1 MFTNVFTQVVILF
14 ILILL
19 GSVLTKCKILNEKTV
34 SGMTDLALFI
44 VTPCVIIKSFVREF
58 DKSVLKNLLI
68 SFLIALLAHIGFIVL
83 SRLILHSKEKA
94 DEKVLRFGAV
104 FSNCGFMSIPLQQAI
119 LGDIGVFYGSSYI
132 AIFNLFVWSYGI
144 ISMSGDK
151 KYLTPKKMVLNPGII
166 GLACGLV
173 IFLFSVPLPKIIFEP
188 ISYMAS
194 LNTPLPMI
202 IIGYHLTN
210 SRLLDGLK
218 NLKCVLAML
227 LKVAVFPLLALGI
240 MYACG
245 VRGNMLI
252 SSVISVSAPTAANTT
267 MFASKFSANT
277 SLSVNMVSLSTIMSL
292 ISMPCIITLAE
303 MLA

>member
-19 GSVLTKCKILNEKTV
+19 GVGLTKCRILNEKTV
-34 SGMTDLALFI
+34 SGMTDLVLFI

-68 SFLIALLAHIGFIVL
+68 SFLIALLAHIGFIAL

-94 DEKVLRFGAV
+94 DEKVLRFGSI

-188 ISYMAS
+188 VSYMAS

-210 SRLLDGLK
+210 SSLLDGLK

-277 SLSVNMVSLSTIMSL
+277 SLSVDMVSLSTIMSL

-303 MLA
+303 KLA